1 MTTELTYY
9 EKQRQKFEEMQI
21 VYAMKDTGLN
31 VSKAAK
37 LLGWSR
43 GKLNVRLREIFGRGY
58 RNKILMKISNLKQK

>member
-31 VSKAAK
+31 VSEAAK

-43 GKLNVRLREIFGRGY
+43 GKLNMRLREIFGRGY
-58 RNKILMKISNLKQK
+58 RNKILMKISNLGQK